1 MALSSQNNRRYG
13 DMKKVYEIDI
23 SDISSA
29 EIDAYMEKMT
39 TKMKTMS
46 TMKYV
51 KVKYD
56 KEIDKLID
64 EERKLV
70 FADFEGKRC
79 KKLKQ
84 DETI

>member
-1 MALSSQNNRRYG
+1 
-13 DMKKVYEIDI
+13 
-23 SDISSA
+23 
-29 EIDAYMEKMT
+29 
-39 TKMKTMS
+39 
-46 TMKYV
+46 MKYV

-79 KKLKQ
+79 KKLNEHIKALYLLQ
-84 DETI
+84 IRNEEEK